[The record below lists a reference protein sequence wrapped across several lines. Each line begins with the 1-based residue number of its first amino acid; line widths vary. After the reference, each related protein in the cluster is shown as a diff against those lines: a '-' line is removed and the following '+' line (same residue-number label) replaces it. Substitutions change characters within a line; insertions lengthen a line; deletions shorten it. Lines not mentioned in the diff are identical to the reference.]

1 MAISVFTHSNQCI
14 PPSTQ
19 VSLYYNGVNSSNT
32 TKGDLGV
39 YFTEDATIGLGD
51 IINTPTQ
58 CSQGIDIVFI
68 VDYTGSMSGAING
81 VKAGIA
87 NIINTI
93 SSESLNN
100 ARIGLV
106 IFDEYTANATPN
118 YGLKP
123 TYTNLPAAQKFINV
137 NSSVGKAQ
145 HITALAPMGAVNNFT
160 DFNAKLALL
169 NTSDFPLGNGQG
181 TPEPGDLGTYEVV
194 KNNLA
199 GAWRAE
205 AIKAVVLITDAIP
218 GGNDDSNTSADLTY
232 LNNILLPAVNARGA
246 QVMVQSSQSA
256 SAGEFGSGNY
266 YNQLANNSTIPGR
279 YDQVTFDS
287 GGNWINTGLIAG
299 IQTLC
304 DETYYATCD
313 LASTG
318 WYHRAGDCYNFYF
331 DANLG
336 KVTNIYTLPSTY
348 DVTVN
353 TTSTDENG
361 RNIIW
366 TVDTVCVSNGTT
378 LYWTIGPSS
387 TANSNDFINAISGG
401 SFTINSNTGSFQLT
415 TKSDN
420 VTEGTEYIQVQIRTG
435 SVSGPVI
442 TTSDFTLISDTSVS
456 PTATPVPIVSY
467 EHYSLQSDGNGY
479 FNASL
484 GCGELLQNPFYSLR
498 NSVLGFQV
506 GDQLWTNS
514 SRTVLFNGNGY
525 WYQVGDLFSSSA
537 QKVIKIGE
545 GQIMQIENCPT
556 VTPTATERPVLITP
570 TPTAVS
576 SGSGSGTGTATCRNV
591 WVKSTVDQSRYG
603 LQWRNSSGNTTTT
616 RFNQM
621 LGVSMWY
628 GGVEG
633 VVYSVC
639 STLVPGVWDFNSAAL
654 VTLSGDLVVNFADG
668 GVCTYD
674 YDCFYITPT
683 ATPAATSQNCEEWT
697 LYGGSDTGRS
707 FTFTRCGDTEPITLV
722 VSAGDSATE
731 CIVMPWNGATGAV
744 RDFISCSGGP
754 NPTPIATEAV
764 YDYLMDPCD
773 GVSPYVVARTN
784 APKSIGSVWDLTGS
798 AYAETNPYTI
808 IATSSA
814 PVETTIAMGYISCED
829 AGGGGR
835 CLLAGTMITLADGT
849 QRAIETIVAGNEL
862 KSMVIGDMPDGDNYE
877 VLKVWSQASPTVSN
891 TTTIVQNN
899 TMSNVDSV
907 LSFNGGR
914 LTSSKDHLHIIKR
927 NNNWMVIK
935 ASTIVTGDI
944 FIDESAQEIVINSI
958 QELTGTF
965 SVYKLDVETSDT
977 YFANGIITH
986 NSKLM
991 P

>member
-32 TKGDLGV
+32 TQGDLGV
-39 YFTEDATIGLGD
+39 YFTGDATIGLGD
-51 IINTPTQ
+51 VINTPTQ

-87 NIINTI
+87 NVINTI

-106 IFDEYTANATPN
+106 IFDEYTANTTPN

-137 NSSVGKAQ
+137 NSSVGRAQ
-145 HITALAPMGAVNNFT
+145 HITALAPMGSVNNFT

-181 TPEPGDLGTYEVV
+181 VPEPGDLGTYEVV

-205 AIKAVVLITDAIP
+205 AIKAVVLITDAVP

-232 LNNILLPAVNARGA
+232 LNNILLPAVNARGT

-256 SAGEFGSGNY
+256 SASGNY

-279 YDQVTFDS
+279 YDRVTFDS

-313 LASTG
+313 LANTG

-336 KVTNIYTLPSTY
+336 EVTNIYTLPSTY

-366 TVDTVCVSNGTT
+366 RVDTVCVSDGTT
-378 LYWTIGPSS
+378 LYWTIGPGS
-387 TANSNDFINAISGG
+387 TADSNDFINAIGGG
-401 SFTINSNTGSFQLT
+401 SFTISGNTGSFQLT

-420 VTEGTEYIQVQIRTG
+420 ITESIEYIQVQIRTG

-456 PTATPVPIVSY
+456 PTATPVPIVLY
-467 EHYSLQSDGNGY
+467 EHYSLQSDGNGH

-484 GCGELLQNPFYSLR
+484 PCGEYVQNPFYSLR

-537 QKVIKIGE
+537 QKVIRIGE

-556 VTPTATERPVLITP
+556 VTPT
-570 TPTAVS
+570 PTAVS
-576 SGSGSGTGTATCRNV
+576 SGGGAGPTATP
-591 WVKSTVDQSRYG
+591 G
-603 LQWRNSSGNTTTT
+603 LIDDRDVGDPGSTTTP
-616 RFNQM
+616 
-621 LGVSMWY
+621 VS
-628 GGVEG
+628 
-633 VVYSVC
+633 
-639 STLVPGVWDFNSAAL
+639 
-654 VTLSGDLVVNFADG
+654 
-668 GVCTYD
+668 
-674 YDCFYITPT
+674 PT
-683 ATPAATSQNCEEWT
+683 ATPATTSQNCEWWT
-697 LYGGSDTGRS
+697 LYGGSSMGRS
-707 FTFTRCGDTEPITLV
+707 FTFTRCGDTEPITLNIP
-722 VSAGDSATE
+722 AGDATTE
-731 CIVMPWNGATGAV
+731 CIVMPWNGADGAV
-744 RDFISCSGGP
+744 REFLSCSGGP

-773 GVSPYVVARTN
+773 GSSRYVVARTN
-784 APKSIGSVWDLTGS
+784 EPKNIGSVWDLTGS
-798 AYAETNPYTI
+798 AYADTNPYTI

-814 PVETTIAMGYISCED
+814 PFETTIAMGYISCED
-829 AGGGGR
+829 VGF

-849 QRAIETIVAGNEL
+849 QKTIETIVAGNEL
-862 KSMVIGDMPDGDNYE
+862 KSMIIGDMPDSDNYE

-891 TTTIVQNN
+891 TTTVVQNN
-899 TMSNVDSV
+899 TMSAVDSV

-914 LTSSKDHLHIIKR
+914 LTSSKDHLHIVKR
-927 NNNWMVIK
+927 SGNWMVIK

-944 FIDESAQEIVINSI
+944 FIDESAQEVVINSI

-965 SVYKLDVETSDT
+965 NVYKLDVETSDT

-986 NSKLM
+986 NAKSM

>member
-32 TKGDLGV
+32 TQGDLGV
-39 YFTEDATIGLGD
+39 YFTDDATIGLGD
-51 IINTPTQ
+51 VINTPTQ

-68 VDYTGSMSGAING
+68 VDYTGSMDGAING

-87 NIINTI
+87 NVINTI

-106 IFDEYTANATPN
+106 IFDEYTTNTTPN

-137 NSSVGKAQ
+137 NSSVGRAQ
-145 HITALAPMGAVNNFT
+145 HITALAPMGSVNNFT

-205 AIKAVVLITDAIP
+205 AIKAVVLITDAVP
-218 GGNDDSNTSADLTY
+218 GGTDDSNTSADLTY
-232 LNNILLPAVNARGA
+232 LNNILLPAVNARGT

-256 SAGEFGSGNY
+256 SASGNY

-336 KVTNIYTLPSTY
+336 EVTNIYTLPSTY

-353 TTSTDENG
+353 TTSTNENG

-366 TVDTVCVSNGTT
+366 RVDTVCVSDGTT
-378 LYWTIGPSS
+378 LYWTIGPGS
-387 TANSNDFINAISGG
+387 TADSNDFINAISGG
-401 SFTINSNTGSFQLT
+401 SFTINSNTGYFQLT

-484 GCGELLQNPFYSLR
+484 PCGELVQNPFYSIR

-537 QKVIKIGE
+537 QKVIRIGE

-556 VTPTATERPVLITP
+556 VTPTPTATERPVIITP
-570 TPTAVS
+570 TPTATPIPTSVS
-576 SGSGSGTGTATCRNV
+576 SGAGAGTGYCRN
-591 WVKSTVDQSRYG
+591 WWISSRVDTSRYG
-603 LQWRNSSGNTTTT
+603 LEYVDIYGTTQRQ
-616 RFNQM
+616 RFNQL
-621 LGVSMWY
+621 LGISTEY
-628 GGVEG
+628 FGESGA
-633 VVYSVC
+633 VYSVC
-639 STLVPGVWDFNSAAL
+639 SVTSSAVYDFNLGST
-654 VTLSGDLVVNFADG
+654 TLLSSTQAEQLATGDT
-668 GVCTYD
+668 CTSNS
-674 YDCFYITPT
+674 DCSWTGSPATPT
-683 ATPAATSQNCEEWT
+683 ATPAESTD
-697 LYGGSDTGRS
+697 Y
-707 FTFTRCGDTEPITLV
+707 V
-722 VSAGDSATE
+722 
-731 CIVMPWNGATGAV
+731 
-744 RDFISCSGGP
+744 
-754 NPTPIATEAV
+754 
-764 YDYLMDPCD
+764 YLMDPCD
-773 GVSPYVVARTN
+773 GISPYVVARTSE
-784 APKSIGSVWDLTGS
+784 PKSIGSVWDLTGS
-798 AYAETNPYTI
+798 FYVDTNPYTI
-808 IATSSA
+808 IATSTE
-814 PVETTIAMGYISCED
+814 PFETTIADGHISCPGD
-829 AGGGGR
+829 DGGE

-862 KSMVIGDMPDGDNYE
+862 KSMVIGDMPNSDNYE
-877 VLKVWSQASPTVSN
+877 VLKLWSQTNPTVSN

-899 TMSNVDSV
+899 TMSTLDSV

-927 NNNWMVIK
+927 NGNWMVIK

-944 FIDESAQEIVINSI
+944 FIDESAQEVVINSI

-986 NSKLM
+986 NLKPM

>member
-1 MAISVFTHSNQCI
+1 MAISVFTHSRPCI

-19 VSLYYNGVNSSNT
+19 VSLYYNSVNSSNT
-32 TKGDLGV
+32 TQGDLGV
-39 YFTEDATIGLGD
+39 YFTEDATISLGD
-51 IINTPTQ
+51 VINTPTQ
-58 CSQGIDIVFI
+58 CSQGIDVVFI

-93 SSESLNN
+93 SLESLNN

-106 IFDEYTANATPN
+106 IFDEYSANATPN
-118 YGLKP
+118 YGLKS
-123 TYTNLPAAQKFINV
+123 TYTNLPAAQKFINR
-137 NSSVGKAQ
+137 NFGVGRAQ
-145 HITALAPMGAVNNFT
+145 HITALAPMGSVNNFT

-169 NTSDFPLGNGQG
+169 NTSDFPLGNGEG

-205 AIKAVVLITDAIP
+205 AIKVIVLITDAVP
-218 GGNDDSNTSADLTY
+218 GGNDDSNTIADLTY
-232 LNNILLPAVNARGA
+232 LNNILLPVVNARGA
-246 QVMVQSSQSA
+246 QVMVQSSELA
-256 SAGEFGSGNY
+256 SATGNY

-279 YDQVTFDS
+279 YDRVTFDL

-336 KVTNIYTLPSTY
+336 VVTDIYTLPSAY
-348 DVTVN
+348 NVTVN

-366 TVDTVCVSNGTT
+366 RVDTACVSNGTT
-378 LYWTIGPSS
+378 LYWTIGPGS
-387 TANSNDFINAISGG
+387 TANSNDFIDAISGG

-415 TKSDN
+415 TRNDN
-420 VTEGTEYIQVQIRTG
+420 ITEGTEYIQVQIRTG

-456 PTATPVPIVSY
+456 PTATPVPITTT
-467 EHYSLQSDGNGY
+467 EHYSLVNDGHGSYN
-479 FNASL
+479 L
-484 GCGELLQNPFYSLR
+484 DTQCGEEVQWPFYSLR
-498 NSVLGFQV
+498 SSVHDLRV
-506 GDQLWTNS
+506 GDQLWTDS
-514 SRTVLFNGNGY
+514 SRMNLFSGSGL
-525 WYQVGDLFSSSA
+525 WYQVGDRFSFSA
-537 QKVIKIGE
+537 EKVIRIGE
-545 GQIMQIENCPT
+545 GQIIQIENCPT
-556 VTPTATERPVLITP
+556 GTLAPTERSASPTP

-576 SGSGSGTGTATCRNV
+576 SGGGTG
-591 WVKSTVDQSRYG
+591 
-603 LQWRNSSGNTTTT
+603 
-616 RFNQM
+616 
-621 LGVSMWY
+621 
-628 GGVEG
+628 
-633 VVYSVC
+633 
-639 STLVPGVWDFNSAAL
+639 
-654 VTLSGDLVVNFADG
+654 
-668 GVCTYD
+668 
-674 YDCFYITPT
+674 PT
-683 ATPAATSQNCEEWT
+683 ATPVGDPFIDPGDGRDGGSVTPTSTPVPTTTSQDCEYWT
-697 LYGGSDTGRS
+697 LYGGSDMGRS
-707 FTFTRCGDTEPITLV
+707 FTFTRCGETTTTTLNIP
-722 VSAGDSATE
+722 AGDATTE

-744 RDFISCSGGP
+744 REFESCTDGGF
-754 NPTPIATEAV
+754 
-764 YDYLMDPCD
+764 
-773 GVSPYVVARTN
+773 GF
-784 APKSIGSVWDLTGS
+784 
-798 AYAETNPYTI
+798 
-808 IATSSA
+808 
-814 PVETTIAMGYISCED
+814 
-829 AGGGGR
+829 

-849 QRAIETIVAGNEL
+849 QKAIETIVTGNEL
-862 KSMVIGDMPDGDNYE
+862 KSMIIGDMPDSDNYE
-877 VLKVWSQASPTVSN
+877 VLKIWSQANPTVSN

-899 TMSNVDSV
+899 TMSTVDSV

-927 NNNWMVIK
+927 SGNWMVIK
-935 ASTIVTGDI
+935 ASTIIVGDM
-944 FIDESAQEIVINSI
+944 FINESAQEVVISSI

-965 SVYKLDVETSDT
+965 NVYKLDVETSDT

-986 NSKLM
+986 NSKAM